1 MLSKL
6 SHTIAAAVRS
16 MLAHPQLL
24 VSVLL
29 VLLIPVIFLYTGQQF
44 LKVSSENQSR
54 LEKDKI
60 GVMHDMFAEVL
71 KAQHENP
78 TALQAHITKFTELNP
93 DLTKFRVVER
103 RDNGLWILADIDS
116 SVVGTSEDE
125 ADFYRFSELESRESL
140 IYEYYINQERYW
152 QAFRAVHITNDKT
165 LYIFTE
171 TSFANTDALFKDRI
185 TKSYVLLFVLL
196 GIVLY
201 LAYRQLRQIDYG
213 YLYNETKS
221 LIATRDLFTN
231 MVTHEMRAP
240 LTAIRGYASMIHE
253 DNGVPFTTREQAL
266 RIEQSSARLLT
277 IVNDLLEVARL
288 QSGKLTI
295 EKAEVNLC
303 EVITSVLYALE
314 STAREKKL
322 TLTHDY
328 KRSHCTFLS
337 DEKRLHQ
344 IFTNLVNNA
353 IKYTEEG
360 TITVVVDET
369 DKEIKVRVQDTGM
382 GIDAES
388 QKKLF
393 APFFRVESKDV
404 SDITG
409 SGLGMWITKE
419 LVALLNGTIAVES
432 IEGIGTHVVVTFT
445 R

>member
-1 MLSKL
+1 M
-6 SHTIAAAVRS
+6 VD
-16 MLAHPQLL
+16 HPQLFL
-24 VSVLL
+24 SVFL

-44 LKVSSENQSR
+44 LEVSAENQSR

-71 KAQHENP
+71 KVQYDNP
-78 TALQAHITKFTELNP
+78 AALQAHISQFTELNP

-103 RDNGLWILADIDS
+103 RGDELTIIADMDS
-116 SVVGTSEDE
+116 SEVGTKEE
-125 ADFYRFSELESRESL
+125 ETDFYRFSELESRESL
-140 IYEYYINQERYW
+140 IYEYFLNQERYW
-152 QAFRAVHITNDKT
+152 QAFRAVRISDERTF
-165 LYIFTE
+165 YIFTE
-171 TSFANTDALFKDRI
+171 TSFTKTDALFADRI
-185 TKSYVLLFVLL
+185 VKSYLLLFALL
-196 GIVLY
+196 AIVLY

-253 DNGVPFTTREQAL
+253 DTKAPFTTREQAL

-303 EVITSVLYALE
+303 EVITNVLFALDG
-314 STAREKKL
+314 SAREKKL
-322 TLTHDY
+322 KLAHDY
-328 KRSHCTFLS
+328 KRSHCTFVS

-369 DKEIKVRVQDTGM
+369 DKEMKVRVQDTGM

-404 SDITG
+404 SEITG

-419 LVALLNGTIAVES
+419 LVALLNGTIDVES
-432 IEGIGTHVVVTFT
+432 IEGVGTHVVVTFK
-445 R
+445 RQG